1 MMENISLEGLQMKIA
16 IVGLGNMGRPIAEN
30 IMKAGYSLTVYNRT
44 KEKAADLLEKGAEY
58 AKTPRQA
65 AEHADIVLSMLSDDE
80 AVTGV
85 TFGPDGIIAG
95 LSEKGIHIS
104 MSTISTA
111 LSEQLSAAHSSRG
124 QSFIAAP
131 VLGRPDAAEKAEL
144 RIITA
149 GPQEA
154 KKKAEPLFKSL
165 GQQVFDTGEETKT
178 ANAAKIS
185 VNFLLVSMLEALS
198 ESFLMMEKYG
208 LEQKQFLEIAN
219 ALFGSPVYQN
229 YGTIMSEQKFEP
241 AGFKMSLGL
250 KDTNLAL
257 AAAEQVAAKL
267 PLAELA
273 KSHFESGIEQGF
285 GDLDWAAL
293 IKCLK

>member
-1 MMENISLEGLQMKIA
+1 MKIA

-44 KEKAADLLEKGAEY
+44 KEKAADLLDKGAGY
-58 AKTPRQA
+58 AETPRQA
-65 AEHADIVLSMLSDDE
+65 TEQADIVLSMLSDDE
-80 AVTGV
+80 AVTDV
-85 TFGPDGIIAG
+85 TFGACGIIAG
-95 LSEKGIHIS
+95 LSENGIHIS

-111 LSEQLSAAHSSRG
+111 LSEQLSAAHSGRG

-149 GPQEA
+149 GPAEA
-154 KKKAEPLFKSL
+154 KKKAEPALNILS
-165 GQQVFDTGEETKT
+165 QQVFDTGEETKT

-208 LEQKQFLEIAN
+208 LEQKQFLEIAG

-229 YGTIMSEQKFEP
+229 YGTMMAEEKFEP

-257 AAAEQVAAKL
+257 AAAEQVSAKL

-273 KSHFESGIEQGF
+273 KSHFESGIAQGF

-293 IKCLK
+293 IKSLK

>member
-1 MMENISLEGLQMKIA
+1 MKIA

-165 GQQVFDTGEETKT
+165 SHKYLTPVKKPKQPTRPKS
-178 ANAAKIS
+178 ASIS
-185 VNFLLVSMLEALS
+185 C
-198 ESFLMMEKYG
+198 SFLCWRRY
-208 LEQKQFLEIAN
+208 LN
-219 ALFGSPVYQN
+219 HS
-229 YGTIMSEQKFEP
+229 
-241 AGFKMSLGL
+241 
-250 KDTNLAL
+250 
-257 AAAEQVAAKL
+257 
-267 PLAELA
+267 
-273 KSHFESGIEQGF
+273 
-285 GDLDWAAL
+285 
-293 IKCLK
+293 

>member
-1 MMENISLEGLQMKIA
+1 
-16 IVGLGNMGRPIAEN
+16 
-30 IMKAGYSLTVYNRT
+30 
-44 KEKAADLLEKGAEY
+44 
-58 AKTPRQA
+58 
-65 AEHADIVLSMLSDDE
+65 
-80 AVTGV
+80 
-85 TFGPDGIIAG
+85 
-95 LSEKGIHIS
+95 

-111 LSEQLSAAHSSRG
+111 LSEQLSAAHSGRG

-149 GPQEA
+149 GPAEA
-154 KKKAEPLFKSL
+154 KKKAEPLLNILS
-165 GQQVFDTGEETKT
+165 QQVFDTGEETKT

-208 LEQKQFLEIAN
+208 LEQKQFLEIAG

-229 YGTIMSEQKFEP
+229 YGTMMAEEKFEP

-257 AAAEQVAAKL
+257 AAAEQVSAKL
-267 PLAELA
+267 LLPSWPRAILKAGSNKA
-273 KSHFESGIEQGF
+273 SGIWIG
-285 GDLDWAAL
+285 LH
-293 IKCLK
+293 

>member
-1 MMENISLEGLQMKIA
+1 
-16 IVGLGNMGRPIAEN
+16 
-30 IMKAGYSLTVYNRT
+30 
-44 KEKAADLLEKGAEY
+44 
-58 AKTPRQA
+58 
-65 AEHADIVLSMLSDDE
+65 MLSDDE

-85 TFGPDGIIAG
+85 TFGADGIIAG
-95 LSEKGIHIS
+95 LSENGIHIS

-165 GQQVFDTGEETKT
+165 SQQVFDTGEETKT

-185 VNFLLVSMLEALS
+185 INFLLVSMLEALS

-219 ALFGSPVYQN
+219 ALFGSPIYQN

>member
-1 MMENISLEGLQMKIA
+1 MKIA

-58 AKTPRQA
+58 AETPRQA

-85 TFGPDGIIAG
+85 TFGACGIIAG
-95 LSEKGIHIS
+95 LSENGIHIS

-111 LSEQLSAAHSSRG
+111 LSEQLSAAHSGRG

-149 GPQEA
+149 GPAEA
-154 KKKAEPLFKSL
+154 KKTLLNILS
-165 GQQVFDTGEETKT
+165 QQVFDTGEETKT

-208 LEQKQFLEIAN
+208 LEQKQFLEIAG

-229 YGTIMSEQKFEP
+229 YGTMMAEEKFEP

-257 AAAEQVAAKL
+257 AAAEQVSAKL

-293 IKCLK
+293 IKSLK